1 MARHSGS
8 KIAVLAAVAGNLAIA
23 VTKFIAAAITGSS
36 AMISEG
42 IHSIVDTG
50 NGLLLLRGI
59 KRAAAPPGRR
69 HPFGHGKD
77 LYFYSLVVA
86 VSIFGI
92 GGGMSLYEGIA
103 HIRHVA
109 PDAASSNPAV
119 NYLVLAIAFIIEGI
133 SFSVAYGQF
142 RKAKGTKSA
151 GGLSKTA
158 RIRASSPWF
167 FEDTAALIGLVLA
180 FLGVFFGHVFHNPY
194 LDGAAS
200 IAIGILLMGVD
211 FLLATSRPRACSSA
225 KEPTRM
231 SLPRSGGSSR
241 AIEDV
246 ERAGDILTMYMGPDN
261 LLVNLGVQFKR
272 GAKDEEIHRSIRR
285 IETAILKAHPEC
297 RRVCFEAESLPM
309 PNPRLVSGD
318 RSP

>member
-59 KRAAAPPGRR
+59 KRAAVPAGRR

-109 PDAASSNPAV
+109 PDAASTNPAV
-119 NYLVLAIAFIIEGI
+119 NYLVLAIAFVIEGI
-133 SFSVAYGQF
+133 SFSIAYGQF

-151 GGLSKTA
+151 WRFIKDCKDPSLFTVVL
-158 RIRASSPWF
+158 
-167 FEDTAALIGLVLA
+167 EDTAALIGLVLA
-180 FLGVFFGHVFHNPY
+180 FLGVFLGHVFHNPY

-200 IAIGILLMGVD
+200 IAIGILLMGVA
-211 FLLATSRPRACSSA
+211 FLLATETKGLLIGEGADEDVLAEIR
-225 KEPTRM
+225 
-231 SLPRSGGSSR
+231 GIVDGD
-241 AIEDV
+241 EDV

-261 LLVNLGVQFKR
+261 LLVNLGVQFKH
-272 GAKDEEIHRSIRR
+272 GARDEEIHRSIRR
-285 IETAILKAHPEC
+285 IESAISKAHPEC
-297 RRVCFEAESLPM
+297 RRVYIEAESLPM
-309 PNPRLVSGD
+309 PDPRLVSGD
-318 RSP
+318 HSL